1 MAMAYWNIVLK
12 GRFRFLDVWNRFLK
26 VINYFRT
33 CRHSKKPGLVI
44 CSRFSDDQYSGA
56 AAEITMS

>member
-26 VINYFRT
+26 VSHQGWY
-33 CRHSKKPGLVI
+33 
-44 CSRFSDDQYSGA
+44 Y
-56 AAEITMS
+56 